1 MLVQPLPATYTPAP
15 SEARAMKITI
25 LSRSASIPSTRRL
38 VEAARARSHRVRVLN
53 PTRVEMHLGGK
64 SANLYYRRKKV
75 VPGDVV
81 LPRIA
86 QSINTYGLSVLSQFQ
101 MRGVPALNSAV
112 AIAQSRNKMRTLQL
126 LSTNGIDIPATVM
139 AREAADLKAMVD
151 LVGGVPVLVKLL
163 AGQERRGVMVCES
176 LQSLEAALEAILGLG
191 HNIIVQEY
199 VKKSGLDVRVFVVG
213 GEAVAAVRR
222 RPRPGKL
229 SQTLNRGARLER
241 IQLTERQRKAAVQSA
256 RLIGLEVCAVDLL
269 DVKGRPKV
277 YEVNSSPALP
287 EMEAATG
294 VDLAGLIVRRAEALV
309 EESRPVTPG
318 PGAARVEG
326 RGASPRQTPA
336 ARSRSTPP

>member
-1 MLVQPLPATYTPAP
+1 MQ
-15 SEARAMKITI
+15 ITL

-38 VEAARARSHRVRVLN
+38 VEAARASGHRVRVLN
-53 PTRVEMHLGGK
+53 PTRVEMHLDGK
-64 SANLYYRRKKV
+64 SANLYYRRKKL

-81 LPRIA
+81 VPRIA
-86 QSINTYGLSVLSQFQ
+86 QSINTYGLSVLNQFQ
-101 MRGVPALNSAV
+101 LRGVPAMNSAT
-112 AIAQSRNKMRTLQL
+112 AIAQSRNKMRALQL
-126 LSTNGIDIPATVM
+126 LSANGIDIPATVM

-163 AGQERRGVMVCES
+163 AGQERRGVMICET

-199 VKKSGLDVRVFVVG
+199 VKKSGMDVRVFVVG

-229 SQTLNRGARLER
+229 SRTLNRGAGLER
-241 IQLTERQRKAAVQSA
+241 IQLTDRQRRAAVESA
-256 RLIGLEVCAVDLL
+256 RLMGLEVCAVDLL
-269 DVKGRPKV
+269 DVKGKPKV

-287 EMEAATG
+287 EMEAATS
-294 VDLAGLIVRRAEALV
+294 VDLASLVIRRAEALV
-309 EESRPVTPG
+309 DESRPSAPPPRVEARAPG
-318 PGAARVEG
+318 PRHT
-326 RGASPRQTPA
+326 SA